1 MKSSL
6 LKIHKIHYV
15 MLSIKENKFIKK
27 KSLSALTNIS
37 VN

>member
-6 LKIHKIHYV
+6 LKIHKIHSV

-27 KSLSALTNIS
+27 KIFICFNQY
-37 VN
+37 